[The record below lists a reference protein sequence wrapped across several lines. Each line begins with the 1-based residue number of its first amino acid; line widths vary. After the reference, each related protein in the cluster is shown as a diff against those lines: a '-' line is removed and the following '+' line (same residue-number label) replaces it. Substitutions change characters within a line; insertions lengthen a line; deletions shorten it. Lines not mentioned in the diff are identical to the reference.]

1 MISLSNWNDINSLKI
16 GDEINFANK
25 KNYKINSKD
34 IDQDIGGIRII
45 LTLHN
50 GKEVIINHLGEA
62 SGDLGVFNLSDDK
75 LKKISSGGK
84 RKTLRRHYKK
94 SNYRKSKAKK
104 TRRRYK

>member
-34 IDQDIGGIRII
+34 IDQDVGGIRII

-50 GKEVIINHLGEA
+50 GKEVVINHLGEA
-62 SGDLGVFNLSDDK
+62 SGDLGEFNLSDNK

-84 RKTLRRHYKK
+84 RKRKTKRRL
-94 SNYRKSKAKK
+94 NNRIKK
-104 TRRRYK
+104 TRRYYK